1 MILKPIIPIWLMLI
15 ISIALIAYIIYKNKK
30 INKKS
35 ILRLCLIIILFV
47 INLRPMLKTN
57 DVNIS
62 TANLNVLFVVDTT
75 LSMNAEDMKNSDTRM
90 EQLKKDCEYIV
101 KAFPSANYSLIS
113 FSNDSKIQIPFT
125 TDKTML
131 LNSVDVL
138 HAIDELYANG
148 SSLNTPQKDMLK
160 VLKNA
165 KEKNDNLNILFFM
178 SDGEI
183 TSDEKLKSY
192 EDIKEYVDNG
202 AVLGYGT
209 EKGGYMKY
217 IDYDDKEVYVTYYDS
232 NYDEKKGISK
242 LDEDNLKSIAKD
254 IKIDYINMD
263 KQSNIDSLIKEINKK
278 ATSKISDEKQ
288 VALDDIY
295 YIFVIPLLIVL
306 FLIYKEYKEEYSL
319 WKKL

>member
-35 ILRLCLIIILFV
+35 ILRLSLILILFI
-47 INLRPMLKTN
+47 INLRPMLKTG

-62 TANLNVLFVVDTT
+62 TANLNILFVVDTT
-75 LSMNAEDMKNSDTRM
+75 LSMNAEDMKNSETRM
-90 EQLKKDCEYIV
+90 DHVKEDCEYIV

-131 LNSVDVL
+131 LNSVSVL

-165 KEKNDNLNILFFM
+165 KEKNDNLNILFFI

-183 TSDEKLKSY
+183 TGDDKLKSY
-192 EDIKEYVDNG
+192 ENIKEYVDDG
-202 AVLGYGT
+202 AILGYGT

-232 NYDEKKGISK
+232 NYNEKKGVSK
-242 LDEDNLKSIAKD
+242 LDKDNLEKIAKD

-263 KQSNIDSLIKEINKK
+263 KQSNIDGLIKEINKK
-278 ATSKISDEKQ
+278 ATSKISDDKQ
-288 VALDDIY
+288 TALDDIY
-295 YIFVIPLLIVL
+295 YIFVIPLLIIL

-319 WKKL
+319 